1 MLTNKN
7 ASHSAGHFTF
17 CGERGIR
24 TPGPLTVNGFQDRRI
39 RPLCHLSGANVRDG
53 IFFAKTYLNILI
65 HEFRSPY
72 LCQNFILKH
81 LSAINHYFWK
91 YRKRFFIGIFFVIA
105 SNYFAVLAP
114 QITGYVINQVQQRLP
129 GSKPLPADQSHDTIV
144 NQFILFIEGSHV
156 SFGWLVAICSLVIL
170 AIAVIRGILMFFM
183 RQTIIVMSRHIE
195 YDQKNQVFEQYQ
207 RLDTAFYKS
216 HSTGDLMNRMAEDIS
231 RVRMYTGP
239 AIMYLINLITLIG
252 FCIIN
257 MLRKDVQLTLL
268 VLSPLP
274 ILAITIYWVN
284 SIINKKSEII
294 QSKLS
299 DLTTNAQE
307 SYSGI
312 RVIKSFVQ
320 EKAMMGF
327 FDKNSR
333 EYRNNAIGL
342 AKVEALYFPSMTL
355 LIGISTL
362 LTIFIGGLQALENPA
377 KVGTIVEFVI
387 YINMLT
393 FPVSAIGWTASM
405 IQRAAA
411 SQKRLNEFLDITPDI
426 QNVPLVIKAPVS
438 GDIIFNNIYFTYQN
452 TGIQAIKGFT
462 LTIKRGE
469 KILVLGKTGT
479 GKTTLAQLLLRF
491 YEPDSGTI
499 SIGGTP
505 VQEFALQALRS
516 RISYVQQ
523 DILLFSDTVTNNILF
538 GMPEKT
544 AFEKVEKAAKFA
556 SVHGDI
562 LGFDQQYETM
572 IGERGVT
579 LSGGQKQRI
588 SIARALIKEPE
599 IIVFDDCLSAVDAKT
614 ELSITRNLDS
624 YLMDKT
630 AIIITHRILTGF
642 NFDQI
647 IVLADGAIAEQGTHT
662 ELMEK
667 NGYYATLFRQQ
678 REE

>member
-1 MLTNKN
+1 
-7 ASHSAGHFTF
+7 
-17 CGERGIR
+17 
-24 TPGPLTVNGFQDRRI
+24 
-39 RPLCHLSGANVRDG
+39 
-53 IFFAKTYLNILI
+53 
-65 HEFRSPY
+65 
-72 LCQNFILKH
+72 LKH
-81 LSAINHYFWK
+81 LSAVNHYFWK
-91 YRKRFFIGIFFVIA
+91 YRKRFFIGIFFVVA

-129 GSKPLPADQSHDTIV
+129 GSKPMPIDRTHDTIV
-144 NQFILFIEGSHV
+144 NQFIQFIEGLHI
-156 SFGWLVAICSLVIL
+156 SFGWLVAICSLTIL

-195 YDQKNQVFEQYQ
+195 YDQKNEVFEQYQ

-231 RVRMYTGP
+231 RVRMFTGP
-239 AIMYLINLITLIG
+239 AIMYLINLVTLIS

-294 QSKLS
+294 QSRLS

-327 FDKNSR
+327 FDKNSS

-355 LIGISTL
+355 LIGLSTL

-411 SQKRLNEFLDITPDI
+411 SQKRLNEFLDI
-426 QNVPLVIKAPVS
+426 VPAIKDMALAVNNDTAVS
-438 GDIIFNNIYFTYQN
+438 GDIIFKDVYFTYQN
-452 TGIQAIKGFT
+452 TGIQAIKGFN
-462 LTIKRGE
+462 LTIKKGE
-469 KILVLGKTGT
+469 KVLVLGKTGT

-491 YEPDSGTI
+491 YEPDAGSI
-499 SIGGTP
+499 SIGNSTL
-505 VQEFALQALRS
+505 ESFSLQSLRS
-516 RISYVQQ
+516 KISYVQQ
-523 DILLFSDTVTNNILF
+523 DILLFSDSVTNNILF
-538 GMPEKT
+538 GMPGNT
-544 AFEKVEKAAKFA
+544 PFEKVEKAAKFA
-556 SVHGDI
+556 SVHNDI
-562 LGFDQQYETM
+562 MGFDQQYETM

-614 ELSITRNLDS
+614 ELTITRNLDT
-624 YLMDKT
+624 YLIGKT

-647 IVLADGAIAEQGTHT
+647 IVLANGAIAEQGTHT
-662 ELMEK
+662 ELMAK
-667 NGYYATLFRQQ
+667 NGYYAELFRQQ